1 MKLIG
6 LIGQARVGKDTVGEY
21 LHEYHLFNRRSFAG
35 PLKTMLES
43 VFGDRFDSGDREQP
57 IDWLGKS
64 PRQLMQT
71 LGTEWGR
78 NCVHPDLWVLLAEN
92 EWKLHT
98 ARRYNVESGINMV
111 FTDVRF
117 HNEADMILDQGG
129 ELWHIVRPD
138 APQVAGHASELYDW
152 APYPRQII
160 VNNGTLDQ
168 LYAKIDG
175 LMEASHAQTA

>member
-1 MKLIG
+1 MRLIG

-21 LHEYHLFNRRSFAG
+21 LHENYLFNRRSFAG

-78 NCVHPDLWVLLAEN
+78 NLVHPDLWVLLAEN

-98 ARRYNVESGINMV
+98 ARRYNVENGINMV

-129 ELWHIVRPD
+129 ELWHIVRPG
-138 APQVAGHASELYDW
+138 ANGISGHISELAEWDDY
-152 APYPRQII
+152 ARTVII
-160 VNNGTLDQ
+160 NNGTLDD
-168 LYAKIDG
+168 LFAAVDTI
-175 LMEASHAQTA
+175 MELAHAQPA